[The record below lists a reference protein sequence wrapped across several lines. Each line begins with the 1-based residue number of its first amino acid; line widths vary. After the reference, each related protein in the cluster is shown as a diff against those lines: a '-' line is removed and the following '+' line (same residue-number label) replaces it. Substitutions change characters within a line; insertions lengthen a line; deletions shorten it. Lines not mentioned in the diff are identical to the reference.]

1 MDDAASNLRL
11 PDSGAGH
18 TANVLQNAG
27 LVVSCTSTKTGK
39 PMGSTRSWWSANIAC
54 SFRIM
59 LKLVHLH
66 VCRCISMMIHE
77 LRIANCQD
85 SRLCLNQYRPI
96 SCGFVWSKFQDD
108 PSFFFSRVC
117 LDFVGFTTML
127 SDQSMWFC
135 FVIFLFRFKSEWSR
149 IPVGETAAF
158 VTSSTTYS
166 KPFPSLP
173 H

>member
-108 PSFFFSRVC
+108 PSFFFHGYALTLLVSQQCC
-117 LDFVGFTTML
+117 LINPCGSVL
-127 SDQSMWFC
+127 S
-135 FVIFLFRFKSEWSR
+135 
-149 IPVGETAAF
+149 
-158 VTSSTTYS
+158 SSYFGS
-166 KPFPSLP
+166 SLNDP
-173 H
+173 EFQLARLLHL